1 MSERMNSTEDT
12 SSEAM
17 NKRLYDDDDQNET
30 DLEASNIE
38 DDYDKLDF
46 KQSHTPFRNFLG

>member
-1 MSERMNSTEDT
+1 MNSTEDT